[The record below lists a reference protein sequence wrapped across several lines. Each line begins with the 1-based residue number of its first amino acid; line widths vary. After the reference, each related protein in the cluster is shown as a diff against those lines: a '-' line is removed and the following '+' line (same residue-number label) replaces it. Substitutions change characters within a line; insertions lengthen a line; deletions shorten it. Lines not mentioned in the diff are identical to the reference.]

1 MTRLLKRIIATTDFH
16 SALGEAGPMLSC
28 LCAARSDTLIMDSG
42 DFFEGTGYYRLGGGA
57 LELAT
62 LLALYD
68 VVAPGNHGWRHYF
81 EPDLHRITVCANA
94 YEAGGRRLF
103 RPVDFRRIGGRTT
116 AVTGVLG
123 FQAFNA
129 IPYAQ
134 CVGQRVVDPA
144 QALRELQLAHEEVDS
159 WIVLSHSGFEED
171 LRLARTCP
179 FIDVIFAG
187 HCHGSQYGPV
197 HVGNTTVLKGY
208 ELGAGYACAEPSDR
222 GWAAQVSRFPDTG
235 PSHLSDELEP
245 LRARIRAAGRQLS
258 VALGP
263 VSAPYRHSALDRRA
277 LLTDVVNRL
286 RVEAQAPTDAVLLN
300 ETALRTATLSGTLT
314 RGDLLA
320 VEPFDNHLVRAT
332 VPEHFQDNPDSLAAH
347 ITAYAGPIVTAPVP
361 LPPRP
366 RTILTTGYLADV
378 LAAPAETAG
387 IPLAQAVRHAL
398 TDGTSLDP
406 HRP

>member
-1 MTRLLKRIIATTDFH
+1 MTRRLQRVIATTDFH
-16 SALGEAGPMLSC
+16 SAFDDTTPLLPHLS
-28 LCAARSDTLIMDSG
+28 AARPDALIVDSG

-68 VVAPGNHGWRHYF
+68 VIAPGNHGWRHYF

-94 YEAGGRRLF
+94 YEAGGRCLF
-103 RPVDFRRIGGRTT
+103 RPVDFRRVGGRTT

-123 FQAFNA
+123 PQAFNA

-134 CVGQRVVDPA
+134 RVGQRVGDPA
-144 QALRELQLAHEEVDS
+144 HALRELQLEHGEADS

-171 LRLARTCP
+171 LRLAQVCP

-197 HVGNTTVLKGY
+197 HVDDTTVLKGY
-208 ELGAGYACAEPSDR
+208 ELGAGYACAEPSEH
-222 GWAAQVSRFPDTG
+222 GWATQVSRFPGTG
-235 PSHLSDELEP
+235 PSRLSDELEP
-245 LRARIRAAGRQLS
+245 VRARIRAAGRQLS

-263 VSAPYRHSALDRRA
+263 VSATYRHTALDRRA
-277 LLTDVVNRL
+277 LLTDIAHRL
-286 RVEAQAPTDAVLLN
+286 GAEATVDAVVLN
-300 ETALRTATLSGTLT
+300 ETALRTVRLGGTLT
-314 RGDLLA
+314 RGDLFT
-320 VEPFDNHLVRAT
+320 VEPFDNQLVRAT
-332 VPEHFQDNPDSLAAH
+332 VPEHFQDDPDSLVAH
-347 ITAYAGPIVTAPVP
+347 IAAYAGPIVTAPIP
-361 LPPRP
+361 LPRRL
-366 RTILTTGYLADV
+366 RTILTTGYLTDA
-378 LAAPAETAG
+378 LAAPADATG

-398 TDGTSLDP
+398 TEGRDVDP

>member
-1 MTRLLKRIIATTDFH
+1 MTRRLQRVIATTDFH
-16 SALGEAGPMLSC
+16 SAFDDTTPLLPHLS
-28 LCAARSDTLIMDSG
+28 AARPDALIVDSG

-57 LELAT
+57 LERAT
-62 LLALYD
+62 ILSLYD
-68 VVAPGNHGWRHYF
+68 VITPGNHGWRHHF
-81 EPDLHRITVCANA
+81 EPGLHRITVCANA

-103 RPVDFRRIGGRTT
+103 RPVDFRRVGGRTT

-123 FQAFNA
+123 PQAFNA

-134 CVGQRVVDPA
+134 RLGQRVVDPA
-144 QALRELQLAHEEVDS
+144 HALRELQLAHGEADS

-171 LRLARTCP
+171 LRLAQACP

-197 HVGNTTVLKGY
+197 HVGDTTVLKGY

-222 GWAAQVSRFPDTG
+222 GWATQVSRFPRTG
-235 PSHLSDELEP
+235 PSRLSDELEP
-245 LRARIRAAGRQLS
+245 VRARIRAAGRQLS

-263 VSAPYRHSALDRRA
+263 VSAPYRHTALDRRA
-277 LLTDVVNRL
+277 LLTDVVTRL
-286 RVEAQAPTDAVLLN
+286 RVETTTDAVLLN
-300 ETALRTATLSGTLT
+300 ETALRTATLSDTLT

-347 ITAYAGPIVTAPVP
+347 ITAYADPIVTAPVP
-361 LPPRP
+361 LPQRL
-366 RTILTTGYLADV
+366 RTILTTGYLADA
-378 LAAPAETAG
+378 LAAPADATG

-398 TDGTSLDP
+398 TEGTSLDP